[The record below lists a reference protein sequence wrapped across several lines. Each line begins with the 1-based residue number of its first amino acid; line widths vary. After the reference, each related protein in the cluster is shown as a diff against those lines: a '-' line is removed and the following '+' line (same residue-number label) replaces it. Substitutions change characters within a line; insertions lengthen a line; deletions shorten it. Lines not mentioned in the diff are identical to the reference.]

1 MRRNIDAVSDI
12 EYSTSRYACDLKGI
26 LKQSQTNTLSFTDY
40 PSIYPMPDEGNSVSM
55 ISTGVG
61 SVRSQTSRYSS
72 NRRSNTNTVKTRMIV
87 FIAGGACFSEL
98 RSATEIMEKGG
109 QEVII
114 GSTHIVNPAQFT
126 QDLASL

>member
-1 MRRNIDAVSDI
+1 
-12 EYSTSRYACDLKGI
+12 
-26 LKQSQTNTLSFTDY
+26 
-40 PSIYPMPDEGNSVSM
+40 MPDEGNSVSM